1 MVWVWVYVIS
11 LITISVLIAIP
22 LYSSE
27 KERKKNVVIKQNGI
41 DITLTPEEYKL
52 YKERN
57 KPVSPP
63 EEESLD
69 MSAVDKELN
78 DNIRA
83 ILKQSDDRIK
93 RKVLLGLLDIVPKN
107 ENDLDYKLWLFN
119 AGDLRTNEE
128 VMEYN
133 YSIECVKHQKN
144 FNTERHLVNVAAFF
158 IPFLIVFT
166 IVFFAIGIDMW
177 FISIPVALIPAGF
190 AGIIG
195 SIIGYSINISNAK
208 EYGLHDSDPRVQA
221 ERTKRGVAIIS
232 GVVGAG
238 STIRHTKKAVK
249 DFSNVDTW
257 KEFK

>member
-1 MVWVWVYVIS
+1 MAIELCIYLALLVLL
-11 LITISVLIAIP
+11 LIMMFILPKFVKDNDI
-22 LYSSE
+22 
-27 KERKKNVVIKQNGI
+27 NIKQNGMT
-41 DITLTPEEYKL
+41 ITLTPEEFKKF
-52 YKERN
+52 KENN
-57 KPVSPP
+57 KPIEHP
-63 EEESLD
+63 EDNKLD
-69 MSAVDKELN
+69 IYAVNKELD
-78 DNIRA
+78 DNIRTVM
-83 ILKQSDDRIK
+83 KNCDDRIK
-93 RKVLLGLLDIVPKN
+93 RKVLLGLLDIKVNN

-144 FNTERHLVNVAAFF
+144 FNKERHLVNVAAFF

-177 FISIPVALIPAGF
+177 FISIPVALVPAGF